1 MNTGVHMVGFA
12 NSNKLKTFHALS
24 LLLLLFAFVSPV
36 AAQVK
41 QESGADAPAEKQEE
55 AKKEKENTDVIRTG
69 VIANSGEYASGNAV
83 NVDTQGAAPGDES
96 STIQGS
102 VSQVGRGMC
111 KATVTNSSEENTYHV
126 RFRVVGTSENGVAAV
141 KKTFSATLKPSET
154 ENRELKCKDNYR
166 MQVVLLSARKR

>member
-1 MNTGVHMVGFA
+1 MFA
-12 NSNKLKTFHALS
+12 LC
-24 LLLLLFAFVSPV
+24 SPV
-36 AAQVK
+36 AAQEATGTPT
-41 QESGADAPAEKQEE
+41 ESSGEKVE
-55 AKKEKENTDVIRTG
+55 AKEKENTDVIRTG

-102 VSQVGRGMC
+102 VSQVGRGLC